1 MSRKKKKEGM
11 AESVIREFGFGGLL
25 NIAKRSPTFEK
36 RLKEANEQI
45 EERLRKGGERESV
58 PHIRS
63 DFSIRTIVRDDAKR
77 PKRPKIKKIKLDKLS
92 EMEPLTDVFKEK
104 DKLKI
109 IAELPGVEE
118 EDIKIEVRG
127 DVLMISADRP
137 DRKYYK
143 EISLPVPVKADSLKS
158 KYKNGILEVKL
169 RRR

>member
-1 MSRKKKKEGM
+1 MSRKKKKEGI
-11 AESVIREFGFGGLL
+11 AESVIREFGFTSLL
-25 NIAKRSPTFEK
+25 NIAKKSPTFEE

-45 EERLRKGGERESV
+45 EERLRTGGERRSI

-63 DFSIRTIVRDDAKR
+63 DFSIRTIVKDDTKR
-77 PKRPKIKKIKLDKLS
+77 LKHPKIKKIKLDKLS
-92 EMEPLTDVFKEK
+92 EMEPLTDVFKER

-118 EDIKIEVRG
+118 NDINLDLEENK
-127 DVLMISADRP
+127 LTISADRP

-143 EISLPVPVKADSLKS
+143 EISLPVPVQADSLKS

-169 RRR
+169 RRG